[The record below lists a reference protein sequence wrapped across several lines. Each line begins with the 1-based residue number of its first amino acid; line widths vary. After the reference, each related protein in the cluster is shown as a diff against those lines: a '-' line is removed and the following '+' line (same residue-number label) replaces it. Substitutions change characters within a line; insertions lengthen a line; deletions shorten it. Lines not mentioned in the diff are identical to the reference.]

1 MQTIS
6 VHRAME
12 LGVAARSAVES
23 LLGRKVADEEHVTVM
38 AYPAQTPESEPDRKA
53 AVRELIEDL
62 DSMAASA
69 SHIPEEEM
77 DQLIDEAI
85 RHVRHRRS

>member
-1 MQTIS
+1 METIS
-6 VHRAME
+6 VHRANE
-12 LGVAARSAVES
+12 LGNAARSAVES

-38 AYPAQTPESEPDRKA
+38 AYPAHAAENEAGRKV
-53 AVRELIEDL
+53 AVRDLVEDL

-77 DQLIDEAI
+77 DALIEEAI
-85 RHVRHRRS
+85 QHVRRQRS